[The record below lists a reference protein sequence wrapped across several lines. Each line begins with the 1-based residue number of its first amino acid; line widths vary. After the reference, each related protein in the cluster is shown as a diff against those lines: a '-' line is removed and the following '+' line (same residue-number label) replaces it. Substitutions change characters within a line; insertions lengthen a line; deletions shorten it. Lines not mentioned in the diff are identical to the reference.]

1 MKAPELPP
9 TNGLASSHLAF
20 ALFWLPSERRRDA
33 LLFYRFCRAIDD
45 IADDPNRT
53 ANEKRRLLDA
63 WLEADEW
70 PSELELLL
78 QRHQID
84 RSLLQAVVRGCSMD
98 IEPRRYATFGEL
110 EDYCWCVACA
120 VGLVS
125 IRIFGCTDPASET
138 YAVHL
143 GHALQWTNILRDVGE
158 DARQGRIYLPL
169 EGLDRH
175 GVTVD
180 EILEQRPGKGFLP
193 LMRNGAARARSRFAA
208 AEAPKS
214 DFSALLPA
222 RIMRAVYEKILSRL
236 EREGFPVFQSQCR
249 VSMIEKLA
257 VAARV
262 SLQRSP

>member
-9 TNGLASSHLAF
+9 TKGLASSHLAF

-98 IEPRRYATFGEL
+98 IEPRHYATFAEL
-110 EDYCWCVACA
+110 EEYCWCVACA

-125 IRIFGCTDPASET
+125 IRIFGCTDPASEI

-158 DARQGRIYLPL
+158 DARQERIYLPL
-169 EGLDRH
+169 EALDQH
-175 GVTVD
+175 GVTIN
-180 EILEQRPGKGFLP
+180 EILGQRPGKGFLS

-222 RIMRAVYEKILSRL
+222 RIMRAVYEKMLHRL
-236 EREGFPVFQSQCR
+236 ERDRFPVFQFRCR
-249 VSMIEKLA
+249 LNTLEKLTL
-257 VAARV
+257 AART
-262 SLQRSP
+262 SLERSP

>member
-70 PSELELLL
+70 PLELELLL

-98 IEPRRYATFGEL
+98 IEPRHYATFAEL

-125 IRIFGCTDPASET
+125 IRIFGCTDPASEI

-158 DARQGRIYLPL
+158 DARQERIYLPL
-169 EGLDRH
+169 EALDQH
-175 GVTVD
+175 GVTIN
-180 EILEQRPGKGFLP
+180 EILDQRPGKGFLS

-208 AEAPKS
+208 AEVPKS

-222 RIMRAVYEKILSRL
+222 RIMRAVYEKMLRRL
-236 EREGFPVFQSQCR
+236 ERDRFPVFQSRCR
-249 VSMIEKLA
+249 VNVIERLTLA
-257 VAARV
+257 TRTSLERV
-262 SLQRSP
+262 